1 LYLYINKPSHLIQ
14 YLVNYAKQ
22 VSHIKELYEISN
34 PTTMKKDKLNI
45 DSFTNMEGKNYRRS
59 EMLEKEEIGT
69 YFSKKGYEVIE
80 LQQIWRHVHG
90 KLKKDNKIFF
100 LKMAST
106 PDIGERTQ
114 NETLWNNQIGSLIEK
129 TGVDYFDVPHIY
141 ETGEYEGK
149 FYYLSTHH
157 DGAMLA
163 SKNPPSVGNLEEWI
177 DKIIKSNLFFLSL
190 QRQDLNFRRDQDSIS
205 SQDKWDE
212 FFQRVQSWY
221 EEVKEHQLQEIFD
234 EVKNLR
240 STFEPGV
247 NHGDF
252 VPWHM
257 IQEGEKFILIDG
269 EHASIQ
275 SPRYYDVCYF
285 YHRLYTSAQNPDL
298 AKIYL
303 GKFRNQLSE
312 EEKNKFD
319 LSIRP
324 ILATRIIGGFWD
336 AKTDGQEDVA
346 FHNKLREDFLKN
358 NLF

>member
-1 LYLYINKPSHLIQ
+1 
-14 YLVNYAKQ
+14 
-22 VSHIKELYEISN
+22 
-34 PTTMKKDKLNI
+34 MKKDKLNI
-45 DSFTNMEGKNYRRS
+45 DSFTDKKGKNYRKA
-59 EMLEKEEIGT
+59 EVLEKNEIAN
-69 YFSKKGYEVIE
+69 YFSKKEYSILE
-80 LQQIWRHVHG
+80 LQQMWRHVHG

-114 NETLWNNQIGSLIEK
+114 NETLWNQQIGNLIKESRI
-129 TGVDYFDVPHIY
+129 DYFDVPQIFDS
-141 ETGEYEGK
+141 GEYEGK
-149 FYYLSTHH
+149 FYYLSSHH

-163 SKNPPSVGNLEEWI
+163 SKNPPSTESLDQWI

-190 QRQDLNFRRDQDSIS
+190 RGQDLNFRRDQDSIS

-212 FFQRVQSWY
+212 FFQRVQSWH
-221 EEVKEHQLQEIFD
+221 EEVKEHQLQKIFE
-234 EVKNLR
+234 EVKNLKD
-240 STFEPGV
+240 TFEPSV

-257 IQEGEKFILIDG
+257 IQDGEKFILIDG

-275 SPRYYDVCYF
+275 SPKYYDVCYF
-285 YHRLYTSAQNPDL
+285 YHRLYTSAQNPEL
-298 AKIYL
+298 AKMYL
-303 GKFRNQLSE
+303 SKLRNHLPE
-312 EEKNKFD
+312 DEKNKFD

-336 AKTDGQEDVA
+336 AKTDGQADVTY
-346 FHNKLREDFLKN
+346 HKNLKENFLKN